1 MSTGN
6 NTTLLAADD
15 YVCCPDAASVA
26 AAAGMCPA
34 AAPPV
39 YAWIVLVV
47 LTSLSGIFSGLNLG
61 LMSLTVEDL
70 NIIIRSSSVPKQI
83 AHAHKILPLRR
94 RGNLLLCTLLIGNTV
109 VNVMLSVLTD
119 PIWTFMFGSN
129 TLGTVLSLALP
140 SALIVVIGE
149 IIPQSVCSRY
159 ALSIGARMV
168 PLTYCFVVLTAPFSV
183 PISLLLDK
191 LLGDEISGV
200 FTRQGLLELVK
211 LNVESSEHA
220 KASGLTKA
228 DGRLLGGAL
237 TFKEKAVAEVMT
249 PLEDVYA
256 LPITAVLDQPTFLA
270 ILSKGHTRIPVYDGP
285 RSNVVALLLAKNL
298 LGIGYERALPLKQ
311 VLELFQQQG
320 ALFANR
326 IVRVHQHTK
335 LNVAL
340 DLCKSKRV
348 HMLVVTSERAS
359 TLEDGSLRE
368 VSVSLRD
375 QDGSSTSLCSP
386 ERHAPSAWAGAGE
399 CVGIATIEDFLEE
412 ILQEEIVD
420 ETDVYESNTP
430 RSYTSNTG
438 SATPGLRKLNSRHF
452 DCTVVLRKL
461 DKAEQPKEEELQGKV

>member
-1 MSTGN
+1 MSS
-6 NTTLLAADD
+6 LLTEDV
-15 YVCCPDAASVA
+15 VCCPDAASVA
-26 AAAGMCPA
+26 AAAGQCPA
-34 AAPPV
+34 AAPPF
-39 YAWIVLVV
+39 YSWLVLVV

-70 NIIIRSSSVPKQI
+70 NIIIRSSTDPRQI
-83 AHAHKILPLRR
+83 SDAHRIMPLRK

-119 PIWTFMFGSN
+119 PIWTFLFGSN
-129 TLGTVLSLALP
+129 TLGSILSLALP
-140 SALIVVIGE
+140 SALIVVMGE

-159 ALSIGARMV
+159 ALSIGARTV
-168 PLTYCFVVLTAPFSV
+168 PLTYCFVLLTAPFAI

-211 LNVESSEHA
+211 LNVESAEHA

-237 TFKEKAVAEVMT
+237 TFKEKSVSEVMT
-249 PLEDVYA
+249 PKEEIFS
-256 LPITAVLDQPTFLA
+256 LPITAVLDQPTFLT
-270 ILSKGHTRIPVYDGP
+270 ILSKGHTRIPVYDGE
-285 RSNVVALLLAKNL
+285 RSNIVALLLAKNL
-298 LGIGYERALPLKQ
+298 LGIGFERALPLRE

-320 ALFANR
+320 QLFANR
-326 IVRVHQHTK
+326 IVRVHQDTK

-348 HMLVVTSERAS
+348 HMLVVAADRPS
-359 TLEDGSLRE
+359 TPDETGSLRE
-368 VSVSLRD
+368 LSVSVSMNDGAQSSLR
-375 QDGSSTSLCSP
+375 TP
-386 ERHAPSAWAGAGE
+386 ERHATSAWAGAGE
-399 CVGIATIEDFLEE
+399 VVGIATIEDFLEE

-430 RSYTSNTG
+430 RSYASNTNAG
-438 SATPGLRKLNSRHF
+438 PGLRKLNSRHF
-452 DCTVVLRKL
+452 DCTVILRKL
-461 DKAEQPKEEELQGKV
+461 NDAASTDSPAQELQSKV